1 LANVAQIQIQ
11 KIQQVEA
18 ALSQAKALRRAKRY
32 NEAAELLLGALNH
45 GVQADRILFQLG
57 NVFFDAGDLSRA
69 EYSYRRATEEN
80 PQHANALHNLAVVY
94 HKQGKVAESVKLQR
108 QAVRL
113 GLRGKAQEHAL
124 EPEVASWARKLAYR
138 GFLVVALL
146 LTTIAV
152 LLYLA

>member
-1 LANVAQIQIQ
+1 MVRELAQ
-11 KIQQVEA
+11 IQQVEA

-32 NEAAELLLGALNH
+32 NEAAELLLSALNH

-94 HKQGKVAESVKLQR
+94 HKQGKVAESVKLQH

-113 GLRGKAQEHAL
+113 ELRGKPQGNVLA
-124 EPEVASWARKLAYR
+124 PEVAGWARKLAYR
-138 GFLVVALL
+138 GFVVVALL
-146 LTTIAV
+146 LAVIAA
-152 LLYLA
+152 LLYL

>member
-1 LANVAQIQIQ
+1 LVNVAPL
-11 KIQQVEA
+11 QQVEA

-32 NEAAELLLGALNH
+32 NEAAELLLSALNH

-80 PQHANALHNLAVVY
+80 PQHVNALHNLAVVY

-108 QAVRL
+108 QAVQL
-113 GLRGKAQEHAL
+113 GLQGKPQANTI
-124 EPEVASWARKLAYR
+124 EPEVAGWARKIAYR
-138 GFLVVALL
+138 GFVVVALL
-146 LTTIAV
+146 LAGIAV